1 MQAEFN
7 KRLFP
12 ILEQM
17 ANERGLHLL
26 FSATDAG
33 LIWAADGL
41 DLTLDAVKKLDGATP
56 AKP

>member
-1 MQAEFN
+1 VQAEFN
-7 KRLFP
+7 KKLFP
-12 ILEQM
+12 ILEAM
-17 ANERGLHLL
+17 SAEKGLHLL

-41 DLTLDAVKKLDGATP
+41 DLTLDAVKKLDATPP